1 MPKLAT
7 PLTDIAIR
15 NYKAKA
21 KPYKVADGK
30 GLFLHVKPDNSKF
43 WLFRYRFEGNEN
55 TLSFGRYPEVSL
67 TNARI
72 KAGEALKN
80 LAVNYNP
87 SDVRKAIKAEK
98 SNKQVNTFEVWARKW
113 WQHWH
118 VDKSPRHAEYVMR
131 RLEADAFPSM
141 QPPYCRYKC

>member
-7 PLTDIAIR
+7 PLTYIAIR
-15 NYKAKA
+15 NCKAKA

-113 WQHWH
+113 W
-118 VDKSPRHAEYVMR
+118 
-131 RLEADAFPSM
+131 
-141 QPPYCRYKC
+141 